1 MNEYG
6 EAARNLADHIDA
18 DLLALAGREFE
29 DTGTIASDTY
39 MALNNAGINADILLA
54 QLAGEINYG

>member
-6 EAARNLADHIDA
+6 QAARDLADHSDA
-18 DLLALAGREFE
+18 DLLAHAGREFE
-29 DTGTIASDTY
+29 QDGTIASDTY

-54 QLAGEINYG
+54 QLAGEIY